1 MTVRR
6 AKHGPFDVSKPGYS
20 ASPIIMKEAKTAN
33 VFMPGVGSGY
43 VQPDLQAASD
53 LQMECTSKASEIG
66 SCEPCGFLAVNMFV
80 LRMCANGL
88 CG

>member
-6 AKHGPFDVSKPGYS
+6 AKHGPFDVSKLRDS
-20 ASPIIMKEAKTAN
+20 TSPIIIREAKTAN

-43 VQPDLQAASD
+43 VQPDLQAAAD
-53 LQMECTSKASEIG
+53 LRMKCTSKASEIG